1 MGDVLSQEE
10 IDNLLNAINTGD
22 VDVEEMKNADD
33 RQVKNYDF
41 KRPAKFS
48 KEHLRTLEL
57 IFEHYGRLL
66 STNLPVYLRKNVQVS
81 VISSETVTFNEFTN
95 ALSNPVIL
103 GIVNFQPMTGNIL
116 LDLTSTVGYAFIDR
130 MLGGQG
136 EPLDKVREF
145 SEIEMGILYKLLT
158 ISAQL
163 MREPWKNVIEVEPIL
178 DRIETNTQFAQII
191 APNEMIAIVTLNIK
205 MGDVEGFMNVCIPYM
220 TIEPIIDNLNTKFWF
235 TSMTTNDSDD
245 YKQDLESLLRK
256 VEVPVKAVLGKSQ
269 IAVSDWLGLQ
279 VGDIIRLE
287 RHVDSE
293 LDVYV
298 GMYKKFSA
306 VPGTYKDKYAV
317 RVTSVYRE
325 DENDGGRQ
333 VRAQEEEEQ

>member
-1 MGDVLSQEE
+1 MGDILSQEE
-10 IDNLLNAINTGD
+10 IDNLLNALNSGD
-22 VDVEEMKNADD
+22 VDVEDMKNADD

-66 STNLPVYLRKNVQVS
+66 STNLPVYLRKNVQVN
-81 VISSETVTFNEFTN
+81 VVSSETVTFNEFTN

-103 GIVNFQPMTGNIL
+103 GIVNFQPLNGNIL
-116 LDLTSTVGYAFIDR
+116 LDLTSTVGFAFIDR

-136 EPLDKVREF
+136 EPLDKLREF
-145 SEIEMGILYKLLT
+145 SEIEMGILEKLIT
-158 ISAQL
+158 ISSQL
-163 MREPWKNVIEVEPIL
+163 LREPWKNVLEVEPVL

-205 MGDVEGFMNVCIPYM
+205 MGDIEGFMNVCIPYM

-235 TSMTTNDSDD
+235 TSMTNGDSEDH
-245 YKQDLESLLRK
+245 KQDIENLLRK
-256 VEVPVKAVLGKSQ
+256 VDVPVKAVLGKSQ
-269 IAVSDWLGLQ
+269 IAVSDFLTLQ

-287 RHVDSE
+287 RRVDNE

-306 VPGTYKDKYAV
+306 VPGTDHDHYAV
-317 RVTSVYRE
+317 RVTSVFRE
-325 DENDGGRQ
+325 DEENGSGD
-333 VRAQEEEEQ
+333 AELPAEAD

>member
-1 MGDVLSQEE
+1 MGDILSQEE
-10 IDNLLNAINTGD
+10 IDNLLNALNSGD
-22 VDVEEMKNADD
+22 VDVEDMKNADD

-66 STNLPVYLRKNVQVS
+66 STNLPVYLRKNVQVN
-81 VISSETVTFNEFTN
+81 VVSSETVTFNEFTN

-103 GIVNFQPMTGNIL
+103 GIVNFQPLNGNIL
-116 LDLTSTVGYAFIDR
+116 LDLTSTVGFAFIDR

-136 EPLDKVREF
+136 EPLDKLREF
-145 SEIEMGILYKLLT
+145 SEIEMGILEKLIT

-163 MREPWKNVIEVEPIL
+163 LREPWKNVLEVEPVL

-205 MGDVEGFMNVCIPYM
+205 MGDIEGFMNVCIPYM

-235 TSMTTNDSDD
+235 TSMTNGDSEDH
-245 YKQDLESLLRK
+245 KQDIENLLRK
-256 VEVPVKAVLGKSQ
+256 VDVPVKAVLGKSQ
-269 IAVSDWLGLQ
+269 IAVSDFLTLQ

-287 RHVDSE
+287 RRVDNE

-306 VPGTYKDKYAV
+306 VPGTDHDRYAV
-317 RVTSVYRE
+317 RVTSVFRE
-325 DENDGGRQ
+325 DEEFGAGD
-333 VRAQEEEEQ
+333 AEQPAEAD

>member
-1 MGDVLSQEE
+1 MGEVLSQNE
-10 IDNLLNAINTGD
+10 IDNLLASLASGDLD
-22 VDVEEMKNADD
+22 VDSISGEEEK
-33 RQVKNYDF
+33 QVRNYDF
-41 KRPAKFS
+41 GRPTKFS

-66 STNLPVYLRKNVQVS
+66 STNLPVYLRKNVQVN
-81 VISSETVTFNEFTN
+81 VVSSETVTFNEFTN

-103 GIVNFQPMTGNIL
+103 GIVNFQPLSGNIL
-116 LDLTSTVGYAFIDR
+116 LDLTSTVGFAFIDR
-130 MLGGQG
+130 MLGGPG
-136 EPLDKVREF
+136 EPLDKMREF
-145 SEIEMGILYKLLT
+145 SEIEMGILEKLIT
-158 ISAQL
+158 ISSQL
-163 MREPWKNVIEVEPIL
+163 LREPWKNVLEVEPVL

-205 MGDVEGFMNVCIPYM
+205 MGDIEGFMNVCIPYM

-235 TSMTTNDSDD
+235 TSMTSGDSEDH
-245 YKQDLESLLRK
+245 KQDIENLLRK
-256 VEVPVKAVLGKSQ
+256 VDVPVKAVLGKSQ
-269 IAVSDWLGLQ
+269 IAVSDFLTLQ

-287 RHVDSE
+287 RRVDNE

-306 VPGTYKDKYAV
+306 VPGTDHDRYAV

-325 DENDGGRQ
+325 DEEDVGRE
-333 VRAQEEEEQ
+333 AELPAEAE